1 VIDRLPN
8 GINISGNKGNKYEHM
23 NFIGMI
29 TGLMALI
36 QAGTTGHITA
46 NTVYQGAVMVDRA
59 YTMSSQGTWNSSMQE
74 EGIQMI
80 KDILNAAHD
89 R

>member
-1 VIDRLPN
+1 
-8 GINISGNKGNKYEHM
+8 M

-46 NTVYQGAVMVDRA
+46 NTVYQGAVMVDRVH
-59 YTMSSQGTWNSSMQE
+59 TWSSQGTWTSSMQE
-74 EGIQMI
+74 EGIQTI
-80 KDILNAAHD
+80 KNLLNHGND